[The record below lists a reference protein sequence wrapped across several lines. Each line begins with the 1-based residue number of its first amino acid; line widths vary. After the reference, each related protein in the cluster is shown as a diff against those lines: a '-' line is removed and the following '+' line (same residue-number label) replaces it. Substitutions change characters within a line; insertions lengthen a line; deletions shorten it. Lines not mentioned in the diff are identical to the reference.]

1 MNLTEKQNRFVDF
14 YIETGNATE
23 AAKKAGYRESTA
35 RFTGSEN
42 LTKPNIKAAIDVRLA
57 EMDAKRMASAEE
69 VMQFLTTVMRGEL
82 EEEVVTSEGTGDG
95 RTKTMIVK
103 KHVGVHDRL
112 DAAKQIARRYGLDK
126 LTVEQKSD
134 DRVQIIMPPRGVPPD
149 GAED

>member
-1 MNLTEKQNRFVDF
+1 MNLTEKQNRFVDY
-14 YIETGNATE
+14 YIETGNKTE
-23 AAKKAGYRESTA
+23 AAKKAGY
-35 RFTGSEN
+35 SEKRAAEIGAEN
-42 LTKPNIKAAIDVRLA
+42 YRKPHIRAAIDARMA

-126 LTVEQKSD
+126 LIVEQKSD

-149 GAED
+149 GAEG

>member
-1 MNLTEKQNRFVDF
+1 MNLTEKQNRFVDY
-14 YIETGNATE
+14 YIETGNKTE
-23 AAKKAGYRESTA
+23 AAKKAGY
-35 RFTGSEN
+35 SEKRAAEIGAEN
-42 LTKPNIKAAIDVRLA
+42 YRKPHIKAAIDVRLA

-126 LTVEQKSD
+126 LIVEQKSD

>member
-1 MNLTEKQNRFVDF
+1 MTEKQKRFVDYF
-14 YIETGNATE
+14 IETGNKTE
-23 AAKKAGYRESTA
+23 AAKKAGY
-35 RFTGSEN
+35 SEKRAAEIGAEN
-42 LTKPNIKAAIDVRLA
+42 YRKPHIKAAIDAGLKELQDERTA
-57 EMDAKRMASAEE
+57 GKTE
-69 VMQFLTTVMRGEL
+69 VMQFLTAVMRGEL

-126 LTVEQKSD
+126 LIVEQKSD